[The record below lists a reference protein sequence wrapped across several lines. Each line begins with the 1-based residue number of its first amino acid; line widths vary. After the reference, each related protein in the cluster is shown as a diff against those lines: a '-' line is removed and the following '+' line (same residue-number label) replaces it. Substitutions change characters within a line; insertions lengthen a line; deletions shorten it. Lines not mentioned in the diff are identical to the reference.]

1 MQSIQQDVFYFGS
14 LKERIPITYINK
26 TGSIDFD
33 VVVFMHN
40 SRNSVEDIRLPW
52 QILRAQSSVTF
63 TYPADMQVGATYIR
77 NEQLVSAGPFNAKN
91 GTTWEILQENT
102 LFTPHL
108 KQGNQSICM
117 YNNFYFSKYLS

>member
-1 MQSIQQDVFYFGS
+1 MQSIQQDGYYFGS
-14 LKERIPITYINK
+14 HNEQIPITYINK

-40 SRNSVEDIRLPW
+40 SSNSVEDICVPW

-63 TYPADMQVGATYIR
+63 TYPAGMQVGATYIM
-77 NEQLVSAGPFNAKN
+77 NEQLVSAGTFNAKN

-108 KQGNQSICM
+108 KQGNAINQ
-117 YNNFYFSKYLS
+117 YV